1 MLDKTVEQ
9 LKKELH
15 SAKTLVSYHKNKNK
29 DKNKDNRRKK
39 GESPKARANRL
50 AGGIMWNDN
59 KRAMAHV
66 IALITTEADADYK
79 DAYTQACAM
88 PVEDARELTKGHEAA
103 VEKQVKVLQEQRKAR
118 ENGKAKQMVLEAWPD
133 EPKPEGKI
141 YAKAIPGGA
150 TLVRPE
156 PPKPKPE
163 PVQTVPVCVPLTNG
177 NGKASVPIKREL
189 LGLAKNVVSA
199 TIGVEELSA
208 EQVVGYVLNRYL
220 KYNKER

>member
-1 MLDKTVEQ
+1 MLDKSIDQ

-15 SAKTLVSYHKNKNK
+15 NAKTLVSYHKNKNK
-29 DKNKDNRRKK
+29 PNRRKK
-39 GESPKARANRL
+39 GESSKARANRL
-50 AGGIMWNDN
+50 AGNKAWNDD
-59 KRAMAHV
+59 KRAMAHI

-103 VEKQVKVLQEQRKAR
+103 VEKQVKVLQEARKAR
-118 ENGKAKQMVLEAWPD
+118 EEKSKAKQMVLPLDTA
-133 EPKPEGKI
+133 
-141 YAKAIPGGA
+141 
-150 TLVRPE
+150 PE
-156 PPKPKPE
+156 PPQSKPE

>member
-1 MLDKTVEQ
+1 MLDKTVDQ

-15 SAKTLVSYHKNKNK
+15 NAKTLVSYHKNKNK
-29 DKNKDNRRKK
+29 PSKRPK

-50 AGGIMWNDN
+50 AGNKAWNDN

-66 IALITTEADADYK
+66 IALLTANDADYK

-103 VEKQVKVLQEQRKAR
+103 VEKQVKVLQEARKAR
-118 ENGKAKQMVLEAWPD
+118 ENGKAKQMVLPLD
-133 EPKPEGKI
+133 
-141 YAKAIPGGA
+141 KA
-150 TLVRPE
+150 PE
-156 PPKPKPE
+156 PLKSKPE

>member
-15 SAKTLVSYHKNKNK
+15 NARASASYYKNKNK
-29 DKNKDNRRKK
+29 PDKRQK
-39 GESPKARANRL
+39 GESPEAKANRL
-50 AGGIMWNDN
+50 AANKAWNDN

-66 IALITTEADADYK
+66 IALLTANDADYK

-103 VEKQVKVLQEQRKAR
+103 VEKQVKVLQEARKAR

-133 EPKPEGKI
+133 EPTPKPKL
-141 YAKAIPGGA
+141 
-150 TLVRPE
+150 T
-156 PPKPKPE
+156 PKPE
-163 PVQTVPVCVPLTNG
+163 PVQTVPVCVPLTTEDNEQ
-177 NGKASVPIKREL
+177 VRIPIKREL
-189 LGLAKNVVSA
+189 LGLAQNVVAVA
-199 TIGVEELSA
+199 TGVEGLSA
-208 EQVVGYVLNRYL
+208 EQVVGYILNRYL

>member
-15 SAKTLVSYHKNKNK
+15 NARASASYHKNKNK
-29 DKNKDNRRKK
+29 PSKRQK
-39 GESPKARANRL
+39 GESPQAKANRL
-50 AGGIMWNDN
+50 AGNKAWNDN

-79 DAYTQACAM
+79 EAYDQACAM

-103 VEKQVKVLQEQRKAR
+103 VERQVKVLQEQRKAR

-163 PVQTVPVCVPLTNG
+163 PVQTVPVCVPLEDA
-177 NGKASVPIKREL
+177 KKVSVPIKREL

>member
-1 MLDKTVEQ
+1 MLDKSVEQ
-9 LKKELH
+9 LKKELYNAR
-15 SAKTLVSYHKNKNK
+15 SALSYHKNKNK
-29 DKNKDNRRKK
+29 PSKRQK
-39 GESPKARANRL
+39 GESPQAKAKRL
-50 AGGIMWNDN
+50 AKQVAWNDI

-66 IALITTEADADYK
+66 IALLTADNDADYK
-79 DAYTQACAM
+79 EAYDQAYLM
-88 PVEDARELTKGHEAA
+88 PVDDSRELTKGHEAA
-103 VEKQVKVLQEQRKAR
+103 VEKQVKVLQEARKAR

-163 PVQTVPVCVPLTNG
+163 PKPVQTVPVCVPLEDA
-177 NGKASVPIKREL
+177 KKVSILIKREL
-189 LGLAKNVVSA
+189 LSLAQKVVLAES
-199 TIGVEELSA
+199 GFEDLSK
-208 EQVVGYVLNRYL
+208 EQVVGYILNRYL